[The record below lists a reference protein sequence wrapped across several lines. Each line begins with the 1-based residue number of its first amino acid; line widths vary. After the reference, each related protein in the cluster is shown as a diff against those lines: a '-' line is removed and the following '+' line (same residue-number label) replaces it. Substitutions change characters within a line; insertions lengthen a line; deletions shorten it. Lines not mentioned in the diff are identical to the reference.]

1 MRGTGLK
8 VCIIGAGTGGLCLA
22 QGLKQD
28 RIEVEVYERDHSPS
42 DRLQGYRLSISA
54 TGRRALQACLPE
66 ALFEKLI
73 ANCANPSESV
83 AFLDHHLNRLLVID
97 LPHGDRKDADSELP
111 VSRRAL
117 RQILVEGLDGVIRY
131 GKKFVSFEDAP
142 RGAVMVRF
150 EDGSSTTGDVL
161 IGADGAGSHLRAE
174 LLPQARRVKTGIVAI
189 SGKLGLSDA
198 VRGATPE
205 LILRGPTLILGPRG
219 CFMFAS
225 TVDYEDAEFGEEQFY
240 DREKYVMWG
249 FSAHDTTLNLPAD
262 LDALSGRDAIV
273 AVIRLMD
280 DWHPSLRRLV
290 QTADVSTVTAF
301 AVRTSVPI
309 RPWATRNVTLL
320 GDALHNMTPFRGIG
334 ANTALRDAA
343 ALRGAL
349 VAGARGRADLIQ
361 ALAAY
366 ERDMVKYGFAA
377 VQTSLKDME
386 RFHADGL
393 LARTAT
399 KSFFRAIDRVPP
411 LKAAFLR
418 C

>member
-1 MRGTGLK
+1 
-8 VCIIGAGTGGLCLA
+8 
-22 QGLKQD
+22 
-28 RIEVEVYERDHSPS
+28 
-42 DRLQGYRLSISA
+42 
-54 TGRRALQACLPE
+54 
-66 ALFEKLI
+66 
-73 ANCANPSESV
+73 
-83 AFLDHHLNRLLVID
+83 
-97 LPHGDRKDADSELP
+97 
-111 VSRRAL
+111 
-117 RQILVEGLDGVIRY
+117 
-131 GKKFVSFEDAP
+131 
-142 RGAVMVRF
+142 
-150 EDGSSTTGDVL
+150 
-161 IGADGAGSHLRAE
+161 
-174 LLPQARRVKTGIVAI
+174 
-189 SGKLGLSDA
+189 
-198 VRGATPE
+198 
-205 LILRGPTLILGPRG
+205 
-219 CFMFAS
+219 
-225 TVDYEDAEFGEEQFY
+225 
-240 DREKYVMWG
+240 MWG

-262 LDALSGRDAIV
+262 LDALSGRDAMV
-273 AVIRLMD
+273 AVIGLMD

-343 ALRGAL
+343 ALRRAL
-349 VAGARGRADLIQ
+349 VAAVRGRADLIQ

-399 KSFFRAIDRVPP
+399 KCFFHAIDRVPP

-418 C
+418 R